1 MKHELKDLGGIRM
14 LKAII
19 LNMNSVLTQQ
29 DFNLLLSFVSKK
41 KQEDIKK
48 KIFKMPVI
56 VC

>member
-29 DFNLLLSFVSKK
+29 EFNLLLSFVCKK

-48 KIFKMPVI
+48 KISR
-56 VC
+56 CL